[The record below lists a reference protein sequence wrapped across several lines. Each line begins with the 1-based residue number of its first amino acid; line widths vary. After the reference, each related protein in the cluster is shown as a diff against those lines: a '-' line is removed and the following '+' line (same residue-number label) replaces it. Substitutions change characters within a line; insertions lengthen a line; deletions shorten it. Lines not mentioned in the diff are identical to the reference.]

1 MFIRSENNKFIKQFE
16 SKADKNHS
24 NILTWL
30 GILRARINRLQ
41 KSHKLTNRLH
51 SITQG
56 KQRGALNSKA
66 KKQ

>member
-30 GILRARINRLQ
+30 GILRARINRLK

-51 SITQG
+51 SIT
-56 KQRGALNSKA
+56 
-66 KKQ
+66 